1 MLEVLLKLLTRLL
14 LRLECWREDGL
25 GLVLAGLVSD
35 ALCNDDLL
43 EVKATF
49 AAMEEVDDVRLG
61 SISSC
66 CGWILSEMPC

>member
-43 EVKATF
+43 EVKATLLQWKKL
-49 AAMEEVDDVRLG
+49 MMCGLG
-61 SISSC
+61 LYQVAVV
-66 CGWILSEMPC
+66 GY